1 MIHEFPFSEHAD
13 GESEVSS
20 VGGGDPLLSGFGRDE
35 SIVLQVKGEV
45 VSADEETVVKTSLID
60 EGFVLDTTLL
70 GVTCESQAETGQQ
83 KNETTFFHERR
94 KCW

>member
-1 MIHEFPFSEHAD
+1 MDKLIVIAGTNASGKSGLGVTLAGHYG
-13 GESEVSS
+13 GE
-20 VGGGDPLLSGFGRDE
+20 
-35 SIVLQVKGEV
+35 I